1 MKSGKNREVVR
12 METKTTDEKKADLFC
27 LFNSI
32 FNRINNNRKMLNK
45 EPYVITDMEIMWAVE
60 NYIMQH
66 PQDDV
71 VFR

>member
-1 MKSGKNREVVR
+1 LKSGKNREDVR
-12 METKTTDEKKADLFC
+12 MEKTTDEKKADLFC
-27 LFNSI
+27 LVNSI
-32 FNRINNNRKMLNK
+32 LNRVNNNRKMLKK